1 MSSSESAAGTRPTLL
16 STVKRHHTLLAEIV
30 RVLFKLRDQSTIL
43 GFGWSFLNPLLMLGF
58 LYLFFSQRMGNGI
71 EHYGVYLLIAL
82 VHFTHFSNSTSTAM
96 TILATMSRLTCD
108 TVFPKELL
116 VVGAVV
122 SSSIEFAFSLVISI
136 GIAALAGVAIGPTAA
151 LLPVVFLL
159 QLTTV
164 FWLSLLLATAY
175 VFAKDLGHI
184 YQVFLRIL
192 FFVTPTFYA
201 ADYLGKGPA
210 RYIVLL
216 NPLAHLIDLSRGAIL
231 EHRSLSFPV
240 VAALLVGNAAATLF
254 ALAVFRRHEPLFAE
268 RL

>member
-1 MSSSESAAGTRPTLL
+1 MSSSEAMPTARPTLL
-16 STVKRHHTLLAEIV
+16 RTMQRHRTLLVEIV
-30 RVLFKLRDQSTIL
+30 RAQFKLRDQSTIL
-43 GFGWSFLNPLLMLGF
+43 GYGWSFLNPLLMLGF
-58 LYLFFSQRMGNGI
+58 LYLFFNQRMGHGI

-116 VVGAVV
+116 VVGAVI
-122 SSSIEFAFSLVISI
+122 SSSIEFAFSLAISL
-136 GIAALAGVAIGPTAA
+136 GIAAVAGVAIGPTVA
-151 LLPVVFLL
+151 LLPVIFLL

-201 ADYLGKGPA
+201 ADFLGKGPA
-210 RYIVLL
+210 RYVVLL

-231 EHRSLSFPV
+231 EQRGLQLPV
-240 VAALLVGNAAATLF
+240 VAALLLGNVAASVL
-254 ALAVFRRHEPLFAE
+254 ALAIFRRHEPLFAE